1 MFNYIFQ
8 AVKKEISGQNA
19 KNLAREVTRFHRI
32 QVSPH
37 FREAA
42 VWCCS
47 QMKEWGL
54 HCEVREFTA
63 DGNTMYWSYLLP
75 DEWQVESAVLEIE
88 GKPWADF
95 RDEKVSLIQR
105 SHPVTVEAEIVHI
118 DGDDEKDFENVK
130 GKIVHSPLP
139 LEKIKDLALHYG
151 AAGIITSGIREIS
164 ERTRIDIP
172 DAVHYFSFWGE
183 KGSGFVLSPR
193 QGENLK
199 KMVKK
204 GKKVKGKMVI
214 KSSLYPGHMEVV
226 DALIPGETDE
236 EVLVVAHLCHPQP
249 SANDNASGDGVL
261 MEVARALNNLIDE
274 KRLKKPKRGI
284 RFLLVPEIHGTVAY
298 LASHEKDLPKMV
310 AALNLDM
317 VGENQDL
324 CKSSLLLERTP
335 HAMPSFVNDLAE
347 VIFEELT
354 HEIGN
359 FSDSTK
365 YATFRHAVTP
375 FSGGSD
381 HLVLSDPSVGIPC
394 PMVIQWPDMFYHSSL
409 DTVDKIDP
417 EAMKRVG
424 ILTATY
430 AYFIASA
437 GEEEAQWLAF
447 IILEKAK
454 ERAIGKVRQAVT
466 TLAEK
471 ELKKREKDRRKEKEG
486 EEGKDQD
493 RDQDFSGQLDY
504 LLDRELHAIRSVKTL
519 AAVDTESLENE
530 LKKAVSKEKEK
541 LQYETVS
548 EKKKEEECTWIPVR
562 KYPGP
567 ISTRKVLLDMSF
579 EQRKAF
585 EKKEDD
591 VEGSRLLE
599 TLAVYWSDG
608 KRTLSEI
615 NRLLIYEAG
624 EGSIEFLKWYFE
636 FLEEHGLIHL
646 KR

>member
-75 DEWQVESAVLEIE
+75 DEWKVESAVLEIE

-139 LEKIKDLALHYG
+139 LEKIKDFALHYE

-164 ERTRIDIP
+164 ERTRIDVP

-204 GKKVKGKMVI
+204 DKKVKGRMVI

-261 MEVARALNNLIDE
+261 MEVARALNHLIDE
-274 KRLKKPKRGI
+274 KKLKKPKRGI

-409 DTVDKIDP
+409 DTIDKIDP

-471 ELKKREKDRRKEKEG
+471 ELRKREKDRKKEKKG
-486 EEGKDQD
+486 EEEKD
-493 RDQDFSGQLDY
+493 RDRNQDFSGQLDY

-519 AAVDTESLENE
+519 AAVDTEPFENE
-530 LKKAVSKEKEK
+530 LKKAVSTEKEK
-541 LQYETVS
+541 LQHETVP
-548 EKKKEEECTWIPVR
+548 EKKKEEECTWVPVR

-585 EKKEDD
+585 EKKEED